1 MASLAA
7 LSRDAAQVESMVE
20 YRTLTTLVPRVAAA
34 TLLIMVLGTY
44 ATNNQVTGDF
54 NKAIYFAVL
63 ILSFGLT
70 TVFVR
75 RLRPAPFDA
84 AIAFVATLGLMWG
97 IWTIERPQLLPS
109 GYWEGFGTKVALGT
123 LFLLVVLGGVLY
135 PRHLSPRVRVVVGLL
150 VGICCLAD
158 LLGAIRTFD
167 FMTYVSNNLNEINDM
182 LGPVAGK
189 VPDSTYIP
197 QYVALYGWLFVPLKH
212 VLSPPAM
219 VGLMAILLT
228 ILDIATVLIAISL
241 VRRGLGSSGLLLAA
255 ALIVPITYVTSRVG
269 GSASSIASLFQELP
283 IRLFAGFFVLAI
295 GINDLVGLY
304 RGIFRVRRLLLIGV
318 ACAIAAWNSQ
328 DFGVAAAIVYGI
340 MVLLGAAPSVRWR
353 AVGAWV
359 GGLCAGALAYPL
371 FLLAVGSPLNFTF
384 VAGFVKYFGSGLGSA
399 PIQVPGPVLIV
410 VPVVMCS
417 TGAGWALMRLRR
429 QDKVHDDALLDR
441 AAVSLTFVGTW
452 SALCLLYYVNRAY
465 ASGQLQTML
474 LSCGVCIALL
484 ASIVIHTPEFTT
496 AFRPKPDGK
505 VWQWLYAKSTMLP
518 VGVFVCLGFSSVLL
532 TPNPVSA
539 ATALVSSSAANRYT
553 SYDLPQ
559 ILAAVDVA
567 KRYVVTRGGSLTYL
581 GESFNYVAL
590 VTQVTSNAVLFPF
603 PYPLGPP
610 GPLTQIDC
618 QYLAL
623 HHSKWIVLS
632 QDAVEGFG
640 THVCGMYGAVP
651 LSGVAFGQLQEL
663 K

>member
-1 MASLAA
+1 
-7 LSRDAAQVESMVE
+7 
-20 YRTLTTLVPRVAAA
+20 
-34 TLLIMVLGTY
+34 
-44 ATNNQVTGDF
+44 
-54 NKAIYFAVL
+54 
-63 ILSFGLT
+63 
-70 TVFVR
+70 
-75 RLRPAPFDA
+75 
-84 AIAFVATLGLMWG
+84 
-97 IWTIERPQLLPS
+97 
-109 GYWEGFGTKVALGT
+109 
-123 LFLLVVLGGVLY
+123 
-135 PRHLSPRVRVVVGLL
+135 
-150 VGICCLAD
+150 
-158 LLGAIRTFD
+158 
-167 FMTYVSNNLNEINDM
+167 
-182 LGPVAGK
+182 
-189 VPDSTYIP
+189 
-197 QYVALYGWLFVPLKH
+197 
-212 VLSPPAM
+212 
-219 VGLMAILLT
+219 
-228 ILDIATVLIAISL
+228 
-241 VRRGLGSSGLLLAA
+241 
-255 ALIVPITYVTSRVG
+255 
-269 GSASSIASLFQELP
+269 
-283 IRLFAGFFVLAI
+283 
-295 GINDLVGLY
+295 
-304 RGIFRVRRLLLIGV
+304 
-318 ACAIAAWNSQ
+318 
-328 DFGVAAAIVYGI
+328 
-340 MVLLGAAPSVRWR
+340 
-353 AVGAWV
+353 
-359 GGLCAGALAYPL
+359 
-371 FLLAVGSPLNFTF
+371 
-384 VAGFVKYFGSGLGSA
+384 
-399 PIQVPGPVLIV
+399 
-410 VPVVMCS
+410 
-417 TGAGWALMRLRR
+417 
-429 QDKVHDDALLDR
+429 
-441 AAVSLTFVGTW
+441 
-452 SALCLLYYVNRAY
+452 
-465 ASGQLQTML
+465 ML